1 MIAYFVVASLFF
13 YTGVPVYAIPH
24 GALGLEMTEDYHEK
38 TGLFAYASFIG
49 NVGAFTLPW
58 VYFSLMVAT
67 MSLRPRSWPRMARS
81 GPWSESPVLR
91 P

>member
-38 TGLFAYASFIG
+38 DQPLCLCEFHRQRRCVHAAMGIL
-49 NVGAFTLPW
+49 
-58 VYFSLMVAT
+58 
-67 MSLRPRSWPRMARS
+67 S
-81 GPWSESPVLR
+81 GVFVEVSG
-91 P
+91 